1 MPRAK
6 EKKDGKSDDYVYSED
21 EEKELESSCFV
32 TSRLKV
38 DPETGDGICEV
49 CGEPLSSLVE
59 DDRKL
64 KCKTC
69 GMRVGIVVSHFI
81 PRFTRR
87 AFCMKVLFVRLSAIF
102 ARQS

>member
-1 MPRAK
+1 MPRTK
-6 EKKDGKSDDYVYSED
+6 EKKSGKREDYVYSED
-21 EEKELESSCFV
+21 EEKELKWSSFV
-32 TSRLKV
+32 TCRLKV

-69 GMRVGIVVSHFI
+69 GMRVGIFI
-81 PRFTRR
+81 GHLISRFTRR

>member
-1 MPRAK
+1 MPRTK
-6 EKKDGKSDDYVYSED
+6 ETKAGKSEDYVYSED
-21 EEKELESSCFV
+21 EEKELKWSCFV
-32 TSRLKV
+32 TGRLKV
-38 DPETGDGICEV
+38 DPETGDGICEG

-69 GMRVGIVVSHFI
+69 GMRVGVVADHFI

-87 AFCMKVLFVRLSAIF
+87 AFCTKVLFVRLSAIY